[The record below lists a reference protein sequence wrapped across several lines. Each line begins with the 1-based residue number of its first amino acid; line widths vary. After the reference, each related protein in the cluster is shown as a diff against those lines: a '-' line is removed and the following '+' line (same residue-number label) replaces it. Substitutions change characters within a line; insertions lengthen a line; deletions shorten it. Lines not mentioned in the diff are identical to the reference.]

1 MVCSHTPWYQVTD
14 QTVFK
19 SSVPQQENNTSL
31 AAPRPRT
38 QLNVQPVLQYVDTQ
52 GSPSASYESLQGQHQ
67 TGGLPNGGYHHGDD
81 YRYDGNQREVNHYQN
96 ANQGFDR
103 PSGQGRAQIPPA
115 GPLVWPG
122 QPDYVQP
129 PPDSV
134 DPASFYRYVAPGTA
148 ASTVTSP
155 VAPPATLSHRRNAS
169 APLAQRDPQAGLSS
183 PVRQSPA
190 RVHADPVASAP
201 GGSTSWNPAA
211 PEFAPGRRSGHH
223 RYASQ
228 GQNGR
233 DGSNG
238 GQN

>member
-1 MVCSHTPWYQVTD
+1 ML
-14 QTVFK
+14 K
-19 SSVPQQENNTSL
+19 SSVPQQQNTNPL

-38 QLNVQPVLQYVDTQ
+38 QLSIQPVLRYFEPQ
-52 GSPSASYESLQGQHQ
+52 GSPSTSYESWQGQHQ
-67 TGGLPNGGYHHGDD
+67 AGGLPNGGNYYGDDYHHGE
-81 YRYDGNQREVNHYQN
+81 NQREGNHHQN
-96 ANQGFDR
+96 ANQGFNR
-103 PSGQGRAQIPPA
+103 PSGHGRPQIPPS
-115 GPLVWPG
+115 GPLVWSG
-122 QPDYVQP
+122 QPEYVQAAP
-129 PPDSV
+129 NSV

-155 VAPPATLSHRRNAS
+155 VAPPATLSHRRHAS

-190 RVHADPVASAP
+190 RVHAVPVASAP

-223 RYASQ
+223 RYDSQ
-228 GQNGR
+228 GQNGS
-233 DGSNG
+233 DGHTE